1 MLIRCSPAGSD
12 SIPGTTSEVE
22 LQKSYFGILLNMYI
36 LDPCRVDTDPNQML
50 DHEIKVDPS
59 SVDPIQELDTSM
71 DPNVSPVL
79 NRDLAFLF
87 HI

>member
-1 MLIRCSPAGSD
+1 
-12 SIPGTTSEVE
+12 
-22 LQKSYFGILLNMYI
+22 MYI

-59 SVDPIQELDTSM
+59 SVDPIQELDTSR

-79 NRDLAFLF
+79 HRDLVFLLS
-87 HI
+87 

>member
-1 MLIRCSPAGSD
+1 
-12 SIPGTTSEVE
+12 
-22 LQKSYFGILLNMYI
+22 MYI

-50 DHEIKVDPS
+50 DHEINVDPS
-59 SVDPIQELDTSM
+59 SVDPIQELDTSRN
-71 DPNVSPVL
+71 PNVSPVL